1 MRDQHWRSIAFHCG
15 PCNNEF
21 EFIVHQEHGS
31 EEQDFILKAMKVDDK
46 THIPGKYK
54 TALKSYDEMLDSFR
68 NISQYVIK
76 ELYRTYFSDFAFFGY
91 ELDEFLA
98 VAKTEDP
105 NDPFHEV
112 RQWARVTLSKKF
124 KPYKKKFFDNECDE
138 SYGHP
143 DYDQVPEWSNFCRV
157 KMCHFQFFCHHSE
170 NDHAFICAKSLL
182 NQTKLKI
189 K

>member
-1 MRDQHWRSIAFHCG
+1 
-15 PCNNEF
+15 
-21 EFIVHQEHGS
+21 
-31 EEQDFILKAMKVDDK
+31 MKVDDK

-124 KPYKKKFFDNECDE
+124 KPYKKNFFDNECDE

-143 DYDQVPEWSNFCRV
+143 DYDQVPE
-157 KMCHFQFFCHHSE
+157 
-170 NDHAFICAKSLL
+170 
-182 NQTKLKI
+182 
-189 K
+189 

>member
-1 MRDQHWRSIAFHCG
+1 MRDQHWRSMAFHCG

-21 EFIVHQEHGS
+21 EYIVHQEHGS

-124 KPYKKKFFDNECDE
+124 KPYKKNFFDNECDE

-143 DYDQVPEWSNFCRV
+143 DYDQVPE
-157 KMCHFQFFCHHSE
+157 
-170 NDHAFICAKSLL
+170 
-182 NQTKLKI
+182 
-189 K
+189 